1 MKDAKGPD
9 SPTLVAVAIGVTL
22 LLLVVM
28 RFAPA
33 FGVLLA
39 GLVALALFG
48 YFLSQVS
55 TPLTDRIRKR
65 SVPVDEFG
73 ERVRERLLDCRQRE
87 EQFRTEAQRITDSV
101 RTLRDDL
108 DRSDLIGDAE
118 RRKAGELI
126 TELEAEFG
134 LRQAKAAFFAE
145 CARKLEELLARHQLV
160 RSMAARR
167 RELEDLRQTNFDDEA
182 TVEETRYHLE
192 QDTIQ
197 LDTIVELTRSASVS
211 SKAEQARELQ
221 ERLEKLRT
229 SL

>member
-9 SPTLVAVAIGVTL
+9 SPTLVIAAIGLSILLMVLMRFVPALGFLLTVLVCVGLLGYSLFGFSSL
-22 LLLVVM
+22 LLA
-28 RFAPA
+28 RRRNAN
-33 FGVLLA
+33 
-39 GLVALALFG
+39 
-48 YFLSQVS
+48 QVR
-55 TPLTDRIRKR
+55 D
-65 SVPVDEFG
+65 DFG
-73 ERVRERLLDCRQRE
+73 ERVRERLLDCRERE
-87 EQFRTEAQRITDSV
+87 EAFRTEAQHITNSI

-108 DRSDLIGDAE
+108 DRSDLVGETERTKAE
-118 RRKAGELI
+118 ELI
-126 TELEAEFG
+126 QELEAEFG

-145 CARKLEELLARHQLV
+145 CAKKLEELLARHQLV

-167 RELEDLRQTNFDDEA
+167 KELEALRRTNFDDEA

-197 LDTIVELTRSASVS
+197 LDTIVELTRSASLS